1 MAILVAAM
9 AAYNGGG
16 HACGLVLNCSKIFF
30 KKRTPKKPLLL
41 LLPGPF
47 WRWLDISW
55 WWMRLEKTSL
65 LMEMAVLMTVL
76 PCGAM
81 VLER

>member
-16 HACGLVLNCSKIFF
+16 HACGLVLNYSKIFF
-30 KKRTPKKPLLL
+30 KKRTPQKPLL
-41 LLPGPF
+41 PF

-55 WWMRLEKTSL
+55 WWMRLEKISL
-65 LMEMAVLMTVL
+65 LREMAVLMTVL